1 MKAMSMLTLVRKK
14 TREITLRELILGGFL
29 AIWNTVRQCAAYL
42 EQNARTQN
50 TGAASVSL
58 LCWEERNA
66 ERGTCKAHGSTLV
79 KKLLK
84 PWSANCGLMQNLRST
99 VLVWYVLCSAFSFA
113 LWDLTRIC
121 FDSAPSYI
129 RSDTIEPQ
137 RYRQFSFLGRFGLWG
152 RMENFWND
160 QISAKVCYFFGWF
173 FQLFDYKIYRQST
186 KQCFLASACKS
197 YIM

>member
-1 MKAMSMLTLVRKK
+1 MFLIYATRKIYEKIRRSFGSAQQLGQTSKTRQKWDSKSSWNWRVILVPATIWQVLNMKTTQRPEMKAMSMLTLVRKK
-14 TREITLRELILGGFL
+14 TCEITLRELILGGFL

-84 PWSANCGLMQNLRST
+84 PVCQ
-99 VLVWYVLCSAFSFA
+99 
-113 LWDLTRIC
+113 LW
-121 FDSAPSYI
+121 FD
-129 RSDTIEPQ
+129 
-137 RYRQFSFLGRFGLWG
+137 
-152 RMENFWND
+152 
-160 QISAKVCYFFGWF
+160 AK
-173 FQLFDYKIYRQST
+173 L
-186 KQCFLASACKS
+186 
-197 YIM
+197 